1 MLCTAASD
9 PIRCACTTAALGMM
23 CSMRNTAFGLPCILV
38 MALETVGFGLASMVN
53 MVLVVVAVR
62 VDLAVAHL

>member
-1 MLCTAASD
+1 MCTAASD
-9 PIRCACTTAALGMM
+9 PIRCACTTAALGMA
-23 CSMRNTAFGLPCILV
+23 CTVRTTAFGLPC

>member
-1 MLCTAASD
+1 
-9 PIRCACTTAALGMM
+9 
-23 CSMRNTAFGLPCILV
+23 MRNTAFGLPCILV